1 MAQPLNIAVIN
12 QKGGV
17 GKSTASVNISYSLSK
32 KKKEVLLVDL
42 DPQAHTTC
50 IYCPEINKSKTIE
63 LAFLDKGCDIDT
75 LIVEAKSRNAV
86 IENLYLIPSSIHLAV
101 GVEQV
106 AGRIYRE
113 KILRNHFTNLKRNFD
128 FIVMDCPPTLGVLA
142 INAIYAADYII
153 IPTNYGRYSLD
164 GIADLFSTINEIKGK
179 DFKKY
184 FILRNMFDR
193 RNKQTN
199 MYIDNQLQIVS
210 DNVLG
215 TTIRRNESI
224 GQAQINSEPVEIFDP
239 ASNGCH
245 DFAQLVEEIILNV
258 A

>member
-1 MAQPLNIAVIN
+1 MEKQLTIAVIN

-17 GKSTASVNISYSLSK
+17 GKSTVSVNLSYSLSQK
-32 KKKEVLLVDL
+32 KKDVLMIDL
-42 DPQAHTTC
+42 DPQAHASC
-50 IYCPEINKSKTIE
+50 IYCEDIDKNKTIE
-63 LAFLDKGCDIDT
+63 QAFLDKGCNLST
-75 LIVEAKSRNAV
+75 LIIPAKTKEKEIN
-86 IENLYLIPSSIHLAV
+86 NLYIIPSSIHLAV
-101 GVEQV
+101 GIEQV

-113 KILRNHFTNLKRNFD
+113 KILKNHFCTLNQKYE

-153 IPTNYGRYSLD
+153 IPTNYSRYSLD
-164 GIADLFSTINEIKGK
+164 GIADLISTIKEIKGK
-179 DFKKY
+179 EFHNY

-199 MYIDNQLQIVS
+199 AYIDSQLQAVG
-210 DNVLG
+210 NKVLG
-215 TTIRRNESI
+215 TIIRKNESI
-224 GQAQINSEPVEIFDP
+224 GHAQINSEPVEIFDSS
-239 ASNGCH
+239 SNGCH

>member
-1 MAQPLNIAVIN
+1 MPQTLNIAIIN

-17 GKSTASVNISYSLSK
+17 GKSTASVNLSYNLSK
-32 KKKEVLLVDL
+32 KKKDVLLIDL

-50 IYCPEINKSKTIE
+50 IYNSNVNKNKTIE
-63 LAFLDKGCDIDT
+63 QAFLDKGCDINA
-75 LIVEAKSRNAV
+75 LIVEAENKGVV
-86 IENLYLIPSSIHLAV
+86 INNLYLIPSSIHLAV

-113 KILRNHFTNLKRNFD
+113 KILKNHFNTLEKNFE

-142 INAIYAADYII
+142 INAIYAADYVI

-164 GIADLFSTINEIKGK
+164 GIADLFSTIKEIKGK
-179 DFKKY
+179 DFKNY

-199 MYIDNQLQIVS
+199 AYIDSQLQAVS
-210 DNVLG
+210 ENVLG
-215 TTIRRNESI
+215 TVIRRNESI

-239 ASNGCH
+239 LSHGCR